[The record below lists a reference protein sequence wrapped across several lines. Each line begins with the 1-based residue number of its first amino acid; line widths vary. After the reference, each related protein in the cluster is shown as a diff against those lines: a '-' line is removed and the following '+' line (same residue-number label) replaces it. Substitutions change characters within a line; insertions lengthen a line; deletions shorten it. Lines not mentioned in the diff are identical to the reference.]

1 MIYLL
6 LKALHVAAVI
16 AWMTGMLLLSLSLS
30 LMEYPCGWLRRVLAW
45 NRRVTTPAM
54 LVSWTLGIAM
64 ATEAHWFHAHWL
76 QLKLAVV
83 AALSVLHGYQ
93 SGLVRRIADEDG
105 ARVPDGGHTARLMPW
120 ITILAVVIIAALAV
134 AKPL

>member
-16 AWMTGMLLLSLSLS
+16 VWMTGMLLLSLILS
-30 LMEYPCGWLRRVLAW
+30 PMECPRGRLRRVLRW

-54 LVSWTLGIAM
+54 LVSWTLGVAM

-76 QLKLAVV
+76 QLKLVVV
-83 AALSVLHGYQ
+83 AALSALHGYQ
-93 SGLVRRIADEDG
+93 SGVVRRLGDEDG
-105 ARVPDGGHTARLMPW
+105 ERVPDDGRAARLMPW
-120 ITILAVVIIAALAV
+120 ITILAVVIVAVLAV